1 MVETELKCRRCGEP
15 LSAEA
20 VYCDRCG
27 ERSEA
32 ARRRVRLAVRA
43 ELVFLAL
50 VTAMILAFAWVQAK
64 G

>member
-1 MVETELKCRRCGEP
+1 VAEVQLRCRRCGEALTP
-15 LSAEA
+15 EA

-27 ERSEA
+27 ERTES
-32 ARRRVRLAVRA
+32 ARRKVRLAVRA